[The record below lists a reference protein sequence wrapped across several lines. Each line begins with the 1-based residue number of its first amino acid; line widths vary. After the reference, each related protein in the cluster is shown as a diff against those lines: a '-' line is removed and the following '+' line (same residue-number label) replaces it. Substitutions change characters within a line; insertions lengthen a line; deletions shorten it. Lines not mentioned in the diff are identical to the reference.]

1 MSEPT
6 LEHIAKNSCIV
17 RNTAGRPGRSRSVTP
32 GTTASRHLHYGRV
45 ILAAGDP
52 EITVNTGGLETAF
65 IALGGE
71 AAIAVAGQTYT
82 LRPYDTL
89 YVPRGSHLTIT

>member
-6 LEHIAKNSCIV
+6 LEHIAKDTCIV
-17 RNTAGRPGRSRSVTP
+17 RNTAGQQGRTQSVTP

-45 ILAAGDP
+45 ILDAGDP
-52 EITVNTGGLETAF
+52 PLAFDTGGLETGF

-71 AAIAVAGQTYT
+71 AAIAVAGAVVHASAVRRA
-82 LRPYDTL
+82 LRAA
-89 YVPRGSHLTIT
+89 RIAC